1 MKFLIF
7 DTETTGLPSRGARL
21 PRVEMYPYIV
31 QFSWLVF
38 DDATMRITNIN
49 NHLIKLPD
57 GMTIPQESINI
68 HGVTNEAMQQSGE
81 DIKLILEMFNQS
93 VKESQIIIAHNI
105 KFDDEIV
112 QCECIRN
119 NVSNIMTAY
128 PAKIKYCTMKYGK
141 NITKI
146 ERPSKFNPGEM
157 YFKPPKLFELHK
169 HYFNTVPNNLHNSLV
184 DVFVCF
190 RCFYRMVYDKD
201 LFNPREQSELS
212 HYYNQLTQISN

>member
-49 NHLIKLPD
+49 NHLIKLPN

-105 KFDDEIV
+105 KFDDEI
-112 QCECIRN
+112 
-119 NVSNIMTAY
+119 
-128 PAKIKYCTMKYGK
+128 
-141 NITKI
+141 
-146 ERPSKFNPGEM
+146 F
-157 YFKPPKLFELHK
+157 
-169 HYFNTVPNNLHNSLV
+169 
-184 DVFVCF
+184 
-190 RCFYRMVYDKD
+190 
-201 LFNPREQSELS
+201 
-212 HYYNQLTQISN
+212 